1 MKISLQYIK
10 KINILTFLILFILSP
25 SQVKSENLS
34 IFTETPI
41 IVNPESELEGFLIDL
56 ILDKMGYHYYKIPK
70 AGVKKHNSTLFL
82 SISDP
87 SHGKIYS
94 WKSGK
99 FYGLIK
105 MISSKKEK
113 ENICRIWLEE
123 IGKFTTVDNYGK
135 NSYVRVTNKVASN
148 KACFNLDE
156 GRWVM
161 VDENYHFKN

>member
-1 MKISLQYIK
+1 MKTLLLYTK
-10 KINILTFLILFILSP
+10 KINILTFLILFILFP
-25 SQVKSENLS
+25 SQSKSENLS

-41 IVNPESELEGFLIDL
+41 IVNPESELEGFLFDI
-56 ILDKMGYHYYKIPK
+56 ILDKMIYHYYKIPSE
-70 AGVKKHNSTLFL
+70 GVKKHNSTLFL

-99 FYGLIK
+99 FYGLIR

-113 ENICRIWLEE
+113 ENICRIWQEE

-135 NSYVRVTNKVASN
+135 GTYEKVTSKIASN
-148 KACFNLDE
+148 KACFNLEE

>member
-56 ILDKMGYHYYKIPK
+56 ILDKMVYHYYKIPK
-70 AGVKKHNSTLFL
+70 DGVKKHNSTLFL

>member
-1 MKISLQYIK
+1 MKTLLQYIK
-10 KINILTFLILFILSP
+10 KINILTFSILFILFP
-25 SQVKSENLS
+25 SQIKSESVN
-34 IFTETPI
+34 IFSETPV
-41 IVNPESELEGFLIDL
+41 IVNPESEYEGMLFDL
-56 ILDKMGYHYYKIPK
+56 ILDQMVYHYYKIPSD
-70 AGVKKHNSTLFL
+70 GVKKHNSTLFL

>member
-1 MKISLQYIK
+1 MKISLPYIK

-56 ILDKMGYHYYKIPK
+56 ILDKMVYHYYRIPK
-70 AGVKKHNSTLFL
+70 DGIKKHNSTLFL

-99 FYGLIK
+99 FYGLMFMSIQIHLHRNFSDLIIRSTK
-105 MISSKKEK
+105 TGNRT
-113 ENICRIWLEE
+113 ENRTLVR
-123 IGKFTTVDNYGK
+123 KFF
-135 NSYVRVTNKVASN
+135 STN
-148 KACFNLDE
+148 
-156 GRWVM
+156 
-161 VDENYHFKN
+161 

>member
-10 KINILTFLILFILSP
+10 KINILTFLILFIFSP

-56 ILDKMGYHYYKIPK
+56 ILDKMVYHYYKIPK
-70 AGVKKHNSTLFL
+70 IGVKKHNSTLFL

-99 FYGLIK
+99 FYGLIR

-113 ENICRIWLEE
+113 KKICRIWLEE
-123 IGKFTTVDNYGK
+123 IGKFTIVDNYGK
-135 NSYVRVTNKVASN
+135 NSYEKVTSKIASN
-148 KACFNLDE
+148 KACFDLDE

-161 VDENYHFKN
+161 VDENYHFNN

>member
-1 MKISLQYIK
+1 MKISLPYIK

-56 ILDKMGYHYYKIPK
+56 ILDKMVYHYYKIPK
-70 AGVKKHNSTLFL
+70 DGIKKHNSTLFL

-135 NSYVRVTNKVASN
+135 NSYVRVTNKIGSN

-156 GRWVM
+156 GKWVM

>member
-1 MKISLQYIK
+1 MKTLLLYIK

-25 SQVKSENLS
+25 SQVKCENLN
-34 IFTETPI
+34 IFTETPV
-41 IVNPESELEGFLIDL
+41 IVNPESEYEGFLFDL
-56 ILDKMGYHYYKIPK
+56 IIDKMVYHYYKIPSE
-70 AGVKKHNSTLFL
+70 GVKKHNSTLFL

-87 SHGKIYS
+87 THGKIYS

-99 FYGLIK
+99 FYGLIR

-113 ENICRIWLEE
+113 ENICRIWQEE
-123 IGKFTTVDNYGK
+123 IGKFTIVDNYGK
-135 NSYVRVTNKVASN
+135 NSYVRVTNKIGSN

>member
-56 ILDKMGYHYYKIPK
+56 ILDKMVYHYYKIPK

-148 KACFNLDE
+148 KACFKLDE

>member
-56 ILDKMGYHYYKIPK
+56 ILDKMVYHYYKIPK
-70 AGVKKHNSTLFL
+70 VGVKKHNSTLFL

>member
-1 MKISLQYIK
+1 MKILSPYIK
-10 KINILTFLILFILSP
+10 KINILTFLLLFILFP
-25 SQVKSENLS
+25 LQAKSENLS

-56 ILDKMGYHYYKIPK
+56 ILDKMVYHYYKIPK
-70 AGVKKHNSTLFL
+70 IGVKKHNSTLFL

-87 SHGKIYS
+87 THGKIYS

-99 FYGLIK
+99 FYGLIR

-113 ENICRIWLEE
+113 KQICRIWQEE

-135 NSYVRVTNKVASN
+135 GTYEKVTSKMASN
-148 KACFNLDE
+148 KACFDLEE
-156 GRWVM
+156 GKWVM

>member
-1 MKISLQYIK
+1 MKISLPYIK

-25 SQVKSENLS
+25 YQVKSENLS

-56 ILDKMGYHYYKIPK
+56 ILDKMVYHYYKIPK
-70 AGVKKHNSTLFL
+70 DGIKKHNSTLFL

>member
-1 MKISLQYIK
+1 MKISLPYIK

-56 ILDKMGYHYYKIPK
+56 ILDKMVYHYYKIPK
-70 AGVKKHNSTLFL
+70 DGIKKHNSTLFL

>member
-1 MKISLQYIK
+1 MKTLLLYIK
-10 KINILTFLILFILSP
+10 KINTIFFILLFSFI
-25 SQVKSENLS
+25 SSKGKSESLN

-41 IVNPESELEGFLIDL
+41 IVNPESEYEGFLIDL
-56 ILDKMGYHYYKIPK
+56 ILDKMVYHYYKIPK
-70 AGVKKHNSTLFL
+70 DGIKKHNSTLFL

-87 SHGKIYS
+87 THGKIYS
-94 WKSGK
+94 WQSGK
-99 FYGLIK
+99 FYGLIR

-135 NSYVRVTNKVASN
+135 NSNVRVTNKIGSN

>member
-1 MKISLQYIK
+1 MKTLLLYTK
-10 KINILTFLILFILSP
+10 KINIIVFLLLFSFIS
-25 SQVKSENLS
+25 SKSKSESLN

-41 IVNPESELEGFLIDL
+41 IVNPESEYEGFLFDL
-56 ILDKMGYHYYKIPK
+56 IIDKMVYHYYKIPSD
-70 AGVKKHNSTLFL
+70 GVKKHNSTLFL

-87 SHGKIYS
+87 THGKIYS
-94 WKSGK
+94 WRSGK
-99 FYGLIK
+99 FYGLIR

-113 ENICRIWLEE
+113 KNICRIWQEE
-123 IGKFTTVDNYGK
+123 IGKLTTVDNYGK
-135 NSYVRVTNKVASN
+135 NSYVRVTNKIGSN

>member
-56 ILDKMGYHYYKIPK
+56 ILDKMVYHYYKIPK

-87 SHGKIYS
+87 THGKIYS

>member
-1 MKISLQYIK
+1 MKTLLLYIK
-10 KINILTFLILFILSP
+10 KINTIFFILLFSFI
-25 SQVKSENLS
+25 SSKSKSESLN

-41 IVNPESELEGFLIDL
+41 IVNPESEYEGFLIDL
-56 ILDKMGYHYYKIPK
+56 ILDKMVYHYYKIPK
-70 AGVKKHNSTLFL
+70 DGIKKHNSTLFL

-87 SHGKIYS
+87 THGKIYS
-94 WKSGK
+94 WQSGK
-99 FYGLIK
+99 FYGLIR

-135 NSYVRVTNKVASN
+135 NSYVRVTNKIGSN

>member
-1 MKISLQYIK
+1 MKISLPYIK

-25 SQVKSENLS
+25 YQVKSENLS

-56 ILDKMGYHYYKIPK
+56 ILDKMVYHYYKIPK
-70 AGVKKHNSTLFL
+70 DGVKKHNSTLFL

>member
-56 ILDKMGYHYYKIPK
+56 ILDKMVYHYYKIPK

-123 IGKFTTVDNYGK
+123 IGKITTVDNYGK
-135 NSYVRVTNKVASN
+135 GTYEKVTSKIDSN
-148 KACFNLDE
+148 KACFDLEE

>member
-1 MKISLQYIK
+1 MKTLLPYIK
-10 KINILTFLILFILSP
+10 KINIIFFLLLFSFIS
-25 SQVKSENLS
+25 SKSKSESLN

-41 IVNPESELEGFLIDL
+41 IVNPESEYEGFLFDFI
-56 ILDKMGYHYYKIPK
+56 IDKMVYHYYKIPSD
-70 AGVKKHNSTLFL
+70 GVKKHNSTLFL

-87 SHGKIYS
+87 THGKIYS
-94 WKSGK
+94 WRSGK
-99 FYGLIK
+99 FYGLIR

-113 ENICRIWLEE
+113 KNICRIWQEE

-135 NSYVRVTNKVASN
+135 NSYVRVTNKIGSN

>member
-1 MKISLQYIK
+1 MKISLPYIK

-56 ILDKMGYHYYKIPK
+56 ILDKMVYHYYKIPK
-70 AGVKKHNSTLFL
+70 DGIKKHNSTLFL

-135 NSYVRVTNKVASN
+135 NSYLRVTNKVASN
-148 KACFNLDE
+148 KACFNLDD

>member
-1 MKISLQYIK
+1 MKTLLLYIK
-10 KINILTFLILFILSP
+10 KINIIAILLVFSFV
-25 SQVKSENLS
+25 SSKSKSESLN

-41 IVNPESELEGFLIDL
+41 IINPESEYEGFLFDL
-56 ILDKMGYHYYKIPK
+56 IIDKMVYHYYKIPRD
-70 AGVKKHNSTLFL
+70 GVKKHNSTLFL

-87 SHGKIYS
+87 THGKIYS
-94 WKSGK
+94 WQSGK
-99 FYGLIK
+99 FYGLIR

-135 NSYVRVTNKVASN
+135 NSYVRVTNKIASN

-156 GRWVM
+156 GKWVM

>member
-1 MKISLQYIK
+1 MKILSPYIK
-10 KINILTFLILFILSP
+10 KINILTFLLLFILFP
-25 SQVKSENLS
+25 LQAKSENLS

-56 ILDKMGYHYYKIPK
+56 ILDKMVYHYYKIPK
-70 AGVKKHNSTLFL
+70 IGVKKHNSTLFL

-87 SHGKIYS
+87 THGKIYS

-99 FYGLIK
+99 FYGLIR

-113 ENICRIWLEE
+113 KKICRIWQEE

-135 NSYVRVTNKVASN
+135 GTYEKVTSKIASN
-148 KACFNLDE
+148 KACFDLEE

-161 VDENYHFKN
+161 VDENYYFKN

>member
-1 MKISLQYIK
+1 MKILLLYIK
-10 KINILTFLILFILSP
+10 KINILTFLILFILFP
-25 SQVKSENLS
+25 SQTKSESLNV
-34 IFTETPI
+34 FTETPV
-41 IVNPESELEGFLIDL
+41 IVNPESEYEGMLIDL
-56 ILDKMGYHYYKIPK
+56 ILDKMVYNYYKIPSD
-70 AGVKKHNSTLFL
+70 GVKKHNSTLFL

-87 SHGKIYS
+87 SHGNIYS

-99 FYGLIK
+99 FYGLIR

-113 ENICRIWLEE
+113 ENICRIWQEE
-123 IGKFTTVDNYGK
+123 IGKFTRVDNYGK
-135 NSYVRVTNKVASN
+135 NSYVRVTNKIGSN